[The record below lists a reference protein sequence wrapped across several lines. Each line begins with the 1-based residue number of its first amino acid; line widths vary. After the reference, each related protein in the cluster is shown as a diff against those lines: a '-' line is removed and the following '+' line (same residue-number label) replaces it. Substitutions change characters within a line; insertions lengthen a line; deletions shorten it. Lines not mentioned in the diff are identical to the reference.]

1 RSAYGSREGP
11 ELFSL
16 AEARARG
23 YTADPQTA
31 QVVRPRQLGI
41 QVLEDYD
48 LEELRGRIDWS
59 PFFTAW
65 EMPGSYPKIFEH
77 ARRGEEARRLFDDAN
92 RALDEI
98 IANRTLRA
106 RGVFGIWPANR
117 SGDDIEVY
125 TDESR
130 REVLTVFHMLRQQK
144 KLSEERARLSLA
156 DYLLPRES
164 GTDWIGAFAVTAGIG
179 CEDLVRRYE
188 AAGDDY
194 NAIMVKVLADRLA
207 EAFAERLHERVRK
220 EFWGYA
226 PDEDL
231 SNEELI
237 RSRYRGIRPAHGY
250 PACPDHTEKAILWE
264 LLDPTSRAGIT
275 LTEHYAMWPPAAVS
289 GLYFAHPESV
299 YFGLGEIGR
308 DQVEDYAA
316 RKGMPL
322 GEIESWLAPVLGYDP
337 AAVGAR

>member
-1 RSAYGSREGP
+1 GLITPSLHEMVHVAREMEREGFELPLLIGGATTSKKHTAVKIAPEYSGPVVHVLDASRAVGVVSNLVSGELRGSFAQDVRLEYDGIRSAYGSREGP

-117 SGDDIEVY
+117 SG
-125 TDESR
+125 
-130 REVLTVFHMLRQQK
+130 
-144 KLSEERARLSLA
+144 
-156 DYLLPRES
+156 
-164 GTDWIGAFAVTAGIG
+164 
-179 CEDLVRRYE
+179 
-188 AAGDDY
+188 
-194 NAIMVKVLADRLA
+194 
-207 EAFAERLHERVRK
+207 
-220 EFWGYA
+220 
-226 PDEDL
+226 
-231 SNEELI
+231 
-237 RSRYRGIRPAHGY
+237 
-250 PACPDHTEKAILWE
+250 
-264 LLDPTSRAGIT
+264 
-275 LTEHYAMWPPAAVS
+275 
-289 GLYFAHPESV
+289 
-299 YFGLGEIGR
+299 
-308 DQVEDYAA
+308 
-316 RKGMPL
+316 
-322 GEIESWLAPVLGYDP
+322 
-337 AAVGAR
+337 